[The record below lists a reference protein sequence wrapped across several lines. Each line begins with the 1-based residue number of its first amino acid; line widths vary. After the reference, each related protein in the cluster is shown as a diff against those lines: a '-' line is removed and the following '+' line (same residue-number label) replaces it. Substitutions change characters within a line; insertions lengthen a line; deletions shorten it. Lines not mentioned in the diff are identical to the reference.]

1 MRYLVKLRYYPGD
14 PLQEI
19 RKDDVAR
26 IARQSGL
33 GLGIS
38 VEEIGAEEIPGGYEK
53 TLDKSL
59 EEITQTVITLE
70 GAEEPSLR
78 EGLREVITR
87 YRAPR
92 TVYALWGSN
101 PEGMAIAGETIE
113 EMDGW
118 W

>member
-1 MRYLVKLRYYPGD
+1 
-14 PLQEI
+14 
-19 RKDDVAR
+19 
-26 IARQSGL
+26 
-33 GLGIS
+33 
-38 VEEIGAEEIPGGYEK
+38 
-53 TLDKSL
+53 
-59 EEITQTVITLE
+59 VITLE

-78 EGLREVITR
+78 AGLREVITR

-101 PEGMAIAGETIE
+101 PEGMTIARGTIE

>member
-33 GLGIS
+33 VIS
-38 VEEIGAEEIPGGYEK
+38 VEEIGAEECPSGYEK

-70 GAEEPSLR
+70 AAEEPSLR
-78 EGLREVITR
+78 AVLREVITR